1 MALGTITTV
10 TFNEIKDLLTKF
22 LVLTFYDIKK
32 PIVVSTDASS
42 YGFGGA
48 IFQQEGEELKPI
60 AYYSRTMTNT
70 ETKYAQIEKEYL
82 ARYLQ

>member
-1 MALGTITTV
+1 MALGTITTIK
-10 TFNEIKDLLTKF
+10 FNEIKDLLTKT

-32 PIVVSTDASS
+32 PIVVSTDAS

-60 AYYSRTMTNT
+60 AYCSRTMTNT